1 MRQIVVLLMLLML
14 PLCVKA
20 QGRDVIRRG
29 CTPEL
34 SDDGEAKTRGQRRT
48 LEAINT
54 NWDPNRIYRQP
65 VVLISFADR
74 DFSMENPR
82 EAYDRIFNEPGYNEG
97 SGPGCIADYF
107 REQSGGLLNLQFD
120 VFGPYKVSQN
130 AKRYVN
136 ANKDTY
142 ENGKAA
148 MLEAIELWIAEDHD
162 RQHHE
167 YDWNDDKNINQVIF
181 VYAGYAGNQDNAIS
195 YGHIWPNTGSFSAF
209 TMISTLDDYGI
220 PNYTCSGEL
229 NVRDKSW
236 GIGTICH
243 EFTHSLGLPD
253 IYPTPSGGYSMVDE
267 WDLMDGGNFTNNG
280 WCPPNYSGLERMLM
294 GWQSPIELTEPTT
307 ITDMKPLSEGGP
319 VYMVRHTDKEYYLLE
334 NRQWT
339 GWDSRLPGKGL
350 AIFHVCYNE
359 SKWSGNNVNSN
370 VSQRGYQLVCADNL
384 DYDAWDAIIGEGV
397 NPYVKGHNRHLS
409 SAAYPWATDSTDFVN
424 DCLTDNSVPAS
435 LMYTAN
441 QANSNLLSKAIS
453 NIRVKEDGTVSFDFM
468 GGDPDKIDDS
478 RWLNANS
485 EQITAI
491 YDLSGRQVVS
501 QRPGWIYI
509 VRYADGT
516 TKKVVKR

>member
-1 MRQIVVLLMLLML
+1 MRQIIALLMLLTL

-20 QGRDVIRRG
+20 QGRDVVRG
-29 CTPEL
+29 HCTPGL
-34 SDDGEAKTRGQRRT
+34 SEDGVAQTRGVRRSLAT
-48 LEAINT
+48 IMT
-54 NWDPNRIYRQP
+54 DWDPQKTYRQA
-65 VVLISFADR
+65 VVLISFSDT
-74 DFSMENPR
+74 DFSMEKPR
-82 EAYDRIFNEPGYNEG
+82 EFYDSLFNYAGFNKG
-97 SGPGCIADYF
+97 KGPGCVADYF
-107 REQSGGLLNLQFD
+107 REQSGGMLNLQFD
-120 VFGPYKVSQN
+120 VFGPYKVSQK
-130 AKRYVN
+130 AKMNEN
-136 ANKDTY
+136 ANEDTREY
-142 ENGKAA
+142 GTYA
-148 MLEAIELWIAEDHD
+148 MKEATELWLAEDIT
-162 RQHHE
+162 RQYQD
-167 YDWNDDKNINQVIF
+167 YDWNGDRTINQVIY
-181 VYAGYAGNQDNAIS
+181 VYAGYAGNQNKDICF
-195 YGHIWPNTGSFSAF
+195 GHIWPNTSSF
-209 TMISTLDDYGI
+209 TRIQTNDGYGVS
-220 PNYTCSGEL
+220 NYTCSGEIHAG
-229 NVRDKSW
+229 VGSW

-359 SKWSGNNVNSN
+359 SKWSGNNVNSD